1 MLVLDVVDPV
11 GTLRGVEPVGTLL
24 ARLLVDVVGKKERKQ
39 TIKGGMGGRHAAT
52 TQGFLDP
59 PGLQC

>member
-39 TIKGGMGGRHAAT
+39 TTKGGMGGRHAAT
-52 TQGFLDP
+52 TQGF
-59 PGLQC
+59 